1 MAKDSASRRAWV
13 KNIAIIFLVILLLLT
28 FFSNTILNY
37 SLPEV
42 SAQYAN
48 YGTLSTSTK
57 LSGSVK
63 ANESYNVVYESEVAE
78 QDAGLTQSR
87 KVVSVYVK
95 EGDYVEK
102 DAVILTLQG
111 GASEQLAAAEKEID
125 DAKYQ
130 YNLKLLE
137 RSQSNLGNSST
148 LSKLKEE
155 LADLQ
160 EKYNK
165 AVSGTYSIEL
175 STLEEELK
183 SLKKAQEE
191 VNALKSKAEND
202 KQGLQELVD
211 SANDAFTTDS
221 ISERLA
227 DAENRYAVAESEY
240 TTLKAEKDKLE
251 EQKQYIQDA
260 SSDIG
265 KANELTNQIKTLED
279 QLDTLAKEFE
289 RDWEDYN
296 ENKQKLYEQLRELNE
311 DPETTDDEINQIK
324 DQLAAL
330 DKEFSRNEEDS
341 MEQMQDL
348 EDQILDARQKLEV
361 IGYPQVDDVID
372 YAVTY
377 DLSTVENELTKVT
390 SKLTEAETEYNDAK
404 TAVETLRKQSQ
415 AEIKLPDYSALV
427 DEYTKQYDDYQDQI
441 DILEQEISELTIKD
455 GENKVTDTV
464 SYLTKAIENKK
475 LEITTKELE
484 IQVNEAPN
492 TKSISDYEKQIA
504 ELETKIEAYKNAPE
518 TTSVTA
524 PIAGRVVSV
533 NYVPGDSL
541 SSGATVASIEVADKG
556 YVVEVTLAS
565 EEARKIQVG
574 SPISIVNS
582 WWYSNIEASITQIR
596 SDAKSQGK
604 NRIIVIEVTGDVYE
618 GQELNFSVGDKS
630 QSYDTVLPNSAIR
643 EDNDGKFV
651 LIVESKS
658 TPLGTRYTA
667 RRRTIEVIASDDTKS
682 AVSGLYGS
690 EFVITNSTSPISD
703 NQQVRL
709 AENG

>member
-1 MAKDSASRRAWV
+1 MAKDSANRRAWV

-57 LSGSVK
+57 LSGTVK
-63 ANESYNVVYESEVAE
+63 ANESYNVVYESEIAE
-78 QDAGLTQSR
+78 QNAGLTQSR
-87 KVVSVYVK
+87 KVVSVFVK

-111 GASEQLAAAEKEID
+111 GASDQLEQAENELEE
-125 DAKYQ
+125 AKYN
-130 YNLKLLE
+130 YNFALLTQ
-137 RSQSNLGNSST
+137 SQSSLGNT
-148 LSKLKEE
+148 NALANLREE

-165 AVSGTYSIEL
+165 AVSGSYSVEL
-175 STLEEELK
+175 SALEEELR

-191 VNALKSKAEND
+191 VNTLKTKAEAD
-202 KQGLQELVD
+202 KQGLEELVN
-211 SANDAFTTDS
+211 SANDVFTTES
-221 ISERLA
+221 ISVRLA
-227 DAENRYAVAESEY
+227 EAENRYAVAESEY
-240 TTLKAEKDKLE
+240 TTLKAQKEQLE

-260 SSDIG
+260 SSDIS
-265 KANELTNQIKTLED
+265 KANELTNQIKILES
-279 QLDTLAKEFE
+279 QLDNLSKSFE
-289 RDWEDYN
+289 RNWEDYN
-296 ENKQKLYEQLRELNE
+296 ENKQKLCERIRELRN
-311 DPETTDDEINQIK
+311 DPETNADEIKNIE
-324 DQLAAL
+324 DQLTAL
-330 DKEFSRNEEDS
+330 EKEFSRNEEDS
-341 MEQMQDL
+341 MEQMQDI

-361 IGYPQVDDVID
+361 IGYPEVDDVID

-377 DLSTVENELTKVT
+377 DLSAVENELTKVT

-404 TAVETLRKQSQ
+404 TSVETLRKQSQ
-415 AEIKLPDYSALV
+415 AEIKLPDYLALV
-427 DEYTKQYDDYQDQI
+427 DEYAKQYEDYQDRI
-441 DILEQEISELTIKD
+441 DVLTQEISDLTITD

-464 SYLTKAIENKK
+464 SYLEKAIENKK

-484 IQVNEAPN
+484 IQVNSAPN
-492 TKSISDYEKQIA
+492 TKSIADYEKQIA
-504 ELETKIEAYKNAPE
+504 ELEEKIEAYKTAPE

-524 PIAGRVVSV
+524 PIAGRIVSV
-533 NYVPGDSL
+533 NFVPGESV
-541 SSGATVASIEVADKG
+541 SSGSTVASIEIADKG
-556 YVVEVTLAS
+556 YVVEISLAA

-574 SPISIVNS
+574 SPVSVLNS
-582 WWYSNIEASITQIR
+582 WWYSNISASITQVR

-630 QSYDTVLPNSAIR
+630 QSYDSVLPNSAIR

>member
-1 MAKDSASRRAWV
+1 MAKDSANRRAWV

-57 LSGSVK
+57 LSGTVK
-63 ANESYNVVYESEVAE
+63 ANESYNVVYESEIAE
-78 QDAGLTQSR
+78 QNAGLTQSR
-87 KVVSVYVK
+87 KVVSVFVK

-111 GASEQLAAAEKEID
+111 GASDQLEQAENELEE
-125 DAKYQ
+125 AKYN
-130 YNLKLLE
+130 YNFALLTQ
-137 RSQSNLGNSST
+137 SQSSLGNT
-148 LSKLKEE
+148 NALANLREE

-165 AVSGTYSIEL
+165 AVSGSYSVEL
-175 STLEEELK
+175 SALEEELR

-191 VNALKSKAEND
+191 VNTLKTKAEAD
-202 KQGLQELVD
+202 KQGLEELVN
-211 SANDAFTTDS
+211 SANDVFTTES
-221 ISERLA
+221 ISVRLA
-227 DAENRYAVAESEY
+227 EAENRYAVAESEY
-240 TTLKAEKDKLE
+240 TTLKAQKEQLE

-260 SSDIG
+260 SSDIS
-265 KANELTNQIKTLED
+265 KANELTNQIKILES
-279 QLDTLAKEFE
+279 QLDNLSKSFE
-289 RDWEDYN
+289 RNWEDYN
-296 ENKQKLYEQLRELNE
+296 ENKQKLCEQIRELRN
-311 DPETTDDEINQIK
+311 DPETNADEIKNIE
-324 DQLAAL
+324 DQLTAL
-330 DKEFSRNEEDS
+330 EKEFSRNEEDS
-341 MEQMQDL
+341 MEQMQDI

-361 IGYPQVDDVID
+361 IGYPEVDDVID

-377 DLSTVENELTKVT
+377 DLSAVENELTKVT
-390 SKLTEAETEYNDAK
+390 SKLTEAETEYNEAK
-404 TAVETLRKQSQ
+404 TSVETLMKQSQ
-415 AEIKLPDYSALV
+415 AEIKLPDYLALV
-427 DEYTKQYDDYQDQI
+427 DEYAKQYEDYQDRI
-441 DILEQEISELTIKD
+441 DVLTQEISDLTITD

-464 SYLTKAIENKK
+464 SYLEKAIENKK

-484 IQVNEAPN
+484 IQVNSAPN
-492 TKSISDYEKQIA
+492 TKSIADYEKQIA
-504 ELETKIEAYKNAPE
+504 ELEEKIEAYKTAPE

-524 PIAGRVVSV
+524 PIAGRIVSV
-533 NYVPGDSL
+533 NFVPGESV
-541 SSGATVASIEVADKG
+541 SSGSTVASIEIADKG
-556 YVVEVTLAS
+556 YVVEISLAA

-574 SPISIVNS
+574 SPVSVLNS
-582 WWYSNIEASITQIR
+582 WWYSNISASITQVR

-630 QSYDTVLPNSAIR
+630 QSYDSVLPNSAIR